1 MIPIDYDVTLMFYFD
16 ILGQRP
22 QCIWTWCFVW
32 YSGCKPIA
40 YDIHICLLVLG
51 VDPEAH
57 DWWDVLCWA
66 KGSGAMSNYNCV
78 EHKALEH
85 MKI

>member
-22 QCIWTWCFVW
+22 TAHEHDDLSDIFGVSQFHVIYICF
-32 YSGCKPIA
+32 
-40 YDIHICLLVLG
+40 LVLG

-57 DWWDVLCWA
+57 
-66 KGSGAMSNYNCV
+66 G
-78 EHKALEH
+78 
-85 MKI
+85 